1 MLSHVA
7 LSLRLV
13 YERRNDD
20 AVRRAAQADGGDPA
34 GAWEL
39 TGILP
44 VESETESGE
53 GADEASAGSLA
64 DAGSATEGARRHV
77 TGPMV
82 MTLDRDEADGYY
94 LNLTSPQ
101 PSVFAL
107 LRHGDV
113 ASATPSATAREI
125 PQAVAITASY
135 SEAARWMDGGMVV
148 VRTLLP
154 QPLQAWIAEFAQ
166 YHFPIEGPKKR
177 GKYRP
182 SFLSR
187 QEFGDKAK
195 AALRDLEPGPGDK
208 RH

>member
-13 YERRNDD
+13 YERRDGD
-20 AVRRAAQADGGDPA
+20 SGRRAAQAEGGDPA

-44 VESETESGE
+44 VEGE
-53 GADEASAGSLA
+53 P
-64 DAGSATEGARRHV
+64 DAGSDTDGARRHV

-82 MTLDRDEADGYY
+82 LTLDRDEADGYY

-107 LRHGDV
+107 LRQGDV
-113 ASATPSATAREI
+113 ASATPSVTAREI

-195 AALRDLEPGPGDK
+195 AAMRDLEPGPGDK